1 MRFLPAAL
9 FLLLLPALAQAHS
22 LTKDARWSG
31 DVRVRGQLVVGP
43 GVKLTIEPGTTVRFM
58 PGKLDEEGLAECG
71 ILVKGTIVANGRPG
85 ARILFTSGSESPKP
99 GDWGEI
105 KLLASPG
112 SSFKDCDFRYGGW
125 GLHIHDSEIKIEGC
139 TFTRNSYGGVRGKGG
154 KVELT
159 GCTMKGMEL
168 GVRFWQGSPSIRHNE
183 ITGNETGIF
192 CREECGG
199 TSISFNNIYGNSD
212 YDIKLGEAQKEDIDA
227 RNNWWG
233 GGSPKVYDRK
243 REGYI
248 GRVITG
254 PALKDRVNIEAK

>member
-1 MRFLPAAL
+1 MRLLAAAL
-9 FLLLLPALAQAHS
+9 TAILLLPTFAHAQS

-31 DVRVRGQLVVGP
+31 DVKVQGQLIVEP

-58 PGKLDEEGLAECG
+58 PGKLDEEGLAESG
-71 ILVKGTIVANGRPG
+71 LVVKGTIVANGRPG

-125 GLHIHDSEIKIEGC
+125 GLHVHHTQIKIEGC
-139 TFTRNSYGGVRGKGG
+139 TFERNSYGGVRGKGG

-168 GVRFWQGSPSIRHNE
+168 GVRYWQGAPSIHHNE

-192 CREECGG
+192 FREECEG
-199 TSISFNNIYGNSD
+199 SNISNNNIYGNSD
-212 YDIKLGEAQKEDIDA
+212 YDIKLGEAQKGDIDA

-233 GGSPKVYDRK
+233 GGSPKVYDRR

-248 GRVITG
+248 GKVLTE
-254 PALKDRVNIEAK
+254 PALKDKVRF